1 MISWGENKDGER
13 PLKHY
18 LLVKWNKN
26 RGFSAISLS
35 KDEKI
40 SLAQGSEEAQ

>member
-1 MISWGENKDGER
+1 MIRWGENKDGER

-18 LLVKWNKN
+18 LFVKWNKN

-35 KDEKI
+35 KGEKI
-40 SLAQGSEEAQ
+40 SLSQGSEEEQ